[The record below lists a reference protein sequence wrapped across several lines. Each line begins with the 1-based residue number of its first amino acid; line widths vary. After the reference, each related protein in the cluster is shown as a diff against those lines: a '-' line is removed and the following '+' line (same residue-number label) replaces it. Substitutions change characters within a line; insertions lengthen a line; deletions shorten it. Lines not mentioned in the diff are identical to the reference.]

1 MKKRHRSGRPLR
13 ILHTEWSRGWGGQ
26 EIRILA
32 ESEAFRQR
40 GYEVRIA
47 CKPGSPIMAAAL
59 SRGIPTKAVPFIA
72 SVDLRTVIALA
83 GYLKRNKIDIVHT
96 HSSVD
101 SWSASAAARLAGVPV
116 VRSRHLSTPISRSI
130 FSRFLYMGLADRVIT
145 SGRAIKE
152 EMVRVNRFNPDKIVS
167 IPAGV
172 DETVFRPGLDP
183 GPVRRELELDQND
196 YVLGIVAIIRSW
208 KGHQVLLEAVHQ
220 LGDYIPG
227 LKLLIVGDGPARRV
241 TEDRA
246 GELNI
251 RDRVIFTGYR
261 RDVPELLAAMNQFV
275 LPSTKNEATSQ
286 VIPQA
291 MLMGVPVI
299 ASTAGGLTEVVEHGR
314 TGLLVPPHDPGAI
327 KAAVLAN
334 YRRPDQARSMAVA
347 AREEALK
354 KWTFTA
360 MIDRT
365 EAVYL
370 DLLDSA

>member
-1 MKKRHRSGRPLR
+1 MKKRDRTGRPLR

-32 ESEAFRQR
+32 ESEAFLKR

-59 SRGIPTKAVPFIA
+59 SRGIPAKAVAFIA
-72 SVDLRTVIALA
+72 SIDLRTVISLA

-101 SWSASAAARLAGVPV
+101 SWSASAAARLAGVRV

-152 EMVRVNRFNPDKIVS
+152 QMVRVNRFNPDKIVS

-172 DETVFRPGLDP
+172 DEAVFRPGLDP
-183 GPVRRELELDQND
+183 GPVRRELGLAENA

-220 LGDYIPG
+220 LGDDIPG
-227 LKLLIVGDGPARRV
+227 LKLLIVGDGPARKV

-246 GELNI
+246 RDLNLQ
-251 RDRVIFTGYR
+251 DRVIFTGYR

-314 TGLLVPPHDPGAI
+314 TGLLVPPDDPEAI

-334 YRRPDQARSMAVA
+334 YRRPDQARAMAAA
-347 AREEALK
+347 ARREALK

-370 DLLDSA
+370 DLLGLA